1 MKRLYIN
8 VNEVVFTMEIIE
20 GEYIFTDNDSRIKL
34 GEVVNLL
41 RQSHWA
47 KNRSIET
54 IAKTIETSLCFAI
67 FHNDIQIGFAR
78 VVSDYAVYSL
88 ILDVIIDEKYR
99 GNGLGKKLIE
109 LINNH
114 PSIKDTSKVLWT
126 KYAEKL
132 YSKCGFK
139 EEDCYKFMFNRP

>member
-1 MKRLYIN
+1 
-8 VNEVVFTMEIIE
+8 MEIIE
-20 GEYIFTDNDSRIKL
+20 DQYIFTDNTARIKL
-34 GEVVNLL
+34 DEVCNLL

-47 KNRSIET
+47 KTRPAKT

-67 FHNDIQIGFAR
+67 YHNDVQIGFAR

-88 ILDVIIDEKYR
+88 ILDVIIDHKYR
-99 GNGLGKKLIE
+99 GKGLGRKLIKF
-109 LINNH
+109 INNY
-114 PSIKDTSKVLWT
+114 PGIKDTSKVLWT

-132 YSKCGFK
+132 YLECGFK

>member
-1 MKRLYIN
+1 
-8 VNEVVFTMEIIE
+8 MEIIE
-20 GEYIFTDNDSRIKL
+20 GEYIFTDDATRIKL
-34 GEVVNLL
+34 GEVCSLL

-47 KNRSIET
+47 KNRPAEI

-67 FHNDIQIGFAR
+67 YHNDIQIGFAR
-78 VVSDYAVYSL
+78 VISDYAVYSL

-109 LINNH
+109 FINNY

-126 KYAEKL
+126 KYAERL
-132 YSKCGFK
+132 YLKCGFK
-139 EEDCYKFMFNRP
+139 EEDFYKFMFNRS

>member
-1 MKRLYIN
+1 
-8 VNEVVFTMEIIE
+8 MEIFKD
-20 GEYIFTDNDSRIKL
+20 EYIFTDDTDRIKL
-34 GEVVNLL
+34 EEVCNLL

-47 KNRSIET
+47 KNRPDEI

-67 FHNDIQIGFAR
+67 YHKDIQIGFAR

-109 LINNH
+109 FINNH
-114 PSIKDTSKVLWT
+114 PEIKHTSKVLWT

-132 YSKCGFK
+132 YLQCGFK
-139 EEDCYKFMFNRP
+139 EEDCYKFMFNRT

>member
-1 MKRLYIN
+1 
-8 VNEVVFTMEIIE
+8 MELIE
-20 GEYIFTDNDSRIKL
+20 GEYIFTDDTTRIKL
-34 GEVVNLL
+34 DEVCSLL

-47 KNRSIET
+47 KNRPKKV

-67 FHNDIQIGFAR
+67 YHKDIQIGFAR

-99 GNGLGKKLIE
+99 GRGLGKRLIDF
-109 LINNH
+109 IRTH
-114 PSIKDTSKVLWT
+114 PTIKDTSKVLWT

-132 YSKCGFK
+132 YLKCGFK
-139 EEDCYKFMFNRP
+139 EEECYKFMFNRP